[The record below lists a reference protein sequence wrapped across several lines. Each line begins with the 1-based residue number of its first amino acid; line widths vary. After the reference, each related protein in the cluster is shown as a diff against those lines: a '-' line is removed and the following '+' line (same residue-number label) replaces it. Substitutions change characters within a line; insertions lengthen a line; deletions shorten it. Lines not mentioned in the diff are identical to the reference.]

1 MKTVFKILNL
11 LLLCTISLPLLAQHK
26 VEGIVFDRDTKQRI
40 AQVRIHN
47 TFSGQTTFNNS
58 RGEFEINVSRG
69 DVLVAIKEGFH
80 NDTIRVSDE
89 KVLLFY
95 MKRATIFISEVTVV
109 ARRSP
114 EEILNQAKRDYSKA
128 FGLAQPG
135 SAFSVGPT
143 GAGLNINTIYN
154 LLSKEGKNARR
165 LTAIIEEEYRQNIID
180 SKFTP
185 DLVSNTTGLTDTLLR
200 KFIERFRP
208 SYYFVV
214 AASDY
219 QITEYIKSKYELF
232 KLSPNLR
239 HLPRLPKIEADIN
252 EK

>member
-1 MKTVFKILNL
+1 MKTIFKIFVFL
-11 LLLCTISLPLLAQHK
+11 LFPLLSVSQEHL
-26 VEGIVFDRDTKQRI
+26 EGIVFDNDTKQRV
-40 AQVRIHN
+40 AEVRIINLSTGH
-47 TFSGQTTFNNS
+47 QVFNNS
-58 RGEFEINVSRG
+58 RGEFEVSVAEG
-69 DVLVAIKEGFH
+69 DLLVASKEGFH
-80 NDTIRVSDE
+80 NDTLQVDVE

-95 MKRATIFISEVTVV
+95 LKRSMIYISEVTVV

-114 EEILNQAKRDYSKA
+114 EELLEQAKKDYNKA
-128 FGLAQPG
+128 FSLAKPG

-165 LTAIIEEEYRQNIID
+165 LTKVIEEEYRQNVID

-185 DLVSNTTGLTDTLLR
+185 DLVSNITGLTDTMLYR
-200 KFIERFRP
+200 FIERFRP
-208 SYYFVV
+208 SYYYIT
-214 AASDY
+214 AANEY
-219 QITEYIKSKYELF
+219 ELAEYIKSKYELF

-239 HLPRLPKIEADIN
+239 HLPKLPYIEPK